1 MAYEGNCRLGDLFKS
16 QREKGHAGLPLL
28 SVTMNNGLVN
38 RDHIERKQD
47 TSLGPEDHLLVK
59 PGDIAYNMMRM
70 WQGAFGLSDQVG
82 LVSPAYVVLRPKK
95 SIDSKYAAYLFK
107 TPRLLHLF
115 RAYSHGLTDDRLR
128 LYPKDFSRIPVNVPP
143 KRVQSRIATQ
153 LGYWERA
160 TGVIDG
166 LIRTTEAQR
175 KYLTRQLMLR
185 ADRLPGFSGG
195 WHDVSVEDLGDVVS
209 GSTPET
215 DDDSFWDGDIPWA
228 TPGDISSLPGRYIY
242 TTERRLTAAGLAACS
257 AKVVPPG
264 TLLICTRATICELA
278 ISKVPIATNQ
288 GFKNLIPTSRYVS
301 DFLYHLFRFYKKEF
315 VRRACG
321 STFLE
326 LSKRDFARMRFPI
339 PRLDEQLAIASVLN
353 NLGDQIAALKEHR
366 TQISFEQR
374 GLLKML
380 GNLE

>member
-28 SVTMNNGLVN
+28 SVTMNDGLVN

-95 SIDSKYAAYLFK
+95 TIDSKYAAYLFK
-107 TPRLLHLF
+107 TPRLLYLF
-115 RAYSHGLTDDRLR
+115 RAYSYGLTDDRLR

-143 KRVQSRIATQ
+143 KHVQSRIATQ

-160 TGVIDG
+160 IDVIDG

-175 KYLTRQLMLR
+175 KLLTRRLMLPI
-185 ADRLPGFSGG
+185 DRLPGFSGA
-195 WHDVSVEDLGDVVS
+195 WDDAAVKDLGNIVS
-209 GSTPET
+209 GGTPET
-215 DDDSFWDGDIPWA
+215 DNGSFWNGDIPWA
-228 TPGDISSLPGRYIY
+228 IPSDISSLPGRYIY
-242 TTERRLTAAGLAACS
+242 NTERRLTAAGLAACS

-278 ISKVPIATNQ
+278 ISMVPIATNQ
-288 GFKNLIPTSRYVS
+288 GFKSLIPTSSYS
-301 DFLYHLFRFYKKEF
+301 PDFLYHLFRFHKKEF

-326 LSKRDFARMRFPI
+326 LSKRDFERMRFSI
-339 PRLDEQLAIASVLN
+339 PGLDEQLAIAAVLN
-353 NLGDQIAALKEHR
+353 NLGDQVAALKEQR
-366 TQISFEQR
+366 VQINLEQR
-374 GLLKML
+374 GLLQML
-380 GNLE
+380 GSPG